1 MKNNKKSK
9 KNKVLEVSNVTNI
22 STIFKSMYFSEFLT
36 KVNGSK
42 LLIGISLLLINVGS
56 KYVEMNFSKT
66 QEEALRN
73 GLGRELLIFA
83 MLFMGTRDIIISIVM
98 TASFIILSD
107 YLFNENC
114 KYCILPKSMKKIH
127 SLIDKNNDGIISP
140 QEEKNALDILKKAEE
155 QKKHQ
160 QQIEFNNFLK

>member
-1 MKNNKKSK
+1 MSKNKKSK
-9 KNKVLEVSNVTNI
+9 NSKEFEVSHVTNI
-22 STIFKSMYFSEFLT
+22 SRIFKSIYLSDFLT

-98 TASFIILSD
+98 TASFVVLSD

-114 KYCILPKSMKKIH
+114 KYCILPQSMKKIH
-127 SLIDKNNDGIISP
+127 SYIDRNNDGIISP
-140 QEEKNALDILKKAEE
+140 QEEKNALDILMKAEQ
-155 QKKHQ
+155 QKKYKQ
-160 QQIEFNNFLK
+160 QSEFTSYLK